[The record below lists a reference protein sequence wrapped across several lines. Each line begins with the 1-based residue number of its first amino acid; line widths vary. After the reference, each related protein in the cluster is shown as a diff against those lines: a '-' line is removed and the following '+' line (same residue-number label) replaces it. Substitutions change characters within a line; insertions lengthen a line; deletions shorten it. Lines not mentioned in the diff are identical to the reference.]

1 MTRDERTLPV
11 GSFALSLS
19 VSRPLPDF
27 PLDSSL
33 TPYLLGDSLR
43 SLSLSSFHA
52 YGWTVATMG
61 HATADANGR
70 THVRAA
76 MTPNITLRGKVH
88 AVSTLNLRA
97 TSAHRGQVSQGGQV
111 RVSFV
116 QGSRRQPRYYIGCFA
131 ALLVYHV

>member
-1 MTRDERTLPV
+1 
-11 GSFALSLS
+11 
-19 VSRPLPDF
+19 
-27 PLDSSL
+27 
-33 TPYLLGDSLR
+33 
-43 SLSLSSFHA
+43 
-52 YGWTVATMG
+52 MG

-111 RVSFV
+111 RLSFV

>member
-1 MTRDERTLPV
+1 
-11 GSFALSLS
+11 
-19 VSRPLPDF
+19 
-27 PLDSSL
+27 
-33 TPYLLGDSLR
+33 
-43 SLSLSSFHA
+43 
-52 YGWTVATMG
+52 MG

-131 ALLVYHV
+131 ALLVPLAPERGNPIRTDINDGPGVIQTHWKAHKVQECDNVRYAYANHLLASMSS